1 MKYKIVKLSKENDLN
16 RELRRQKRERGEL
29 SILFVS
35 PWDKYCTALM
45 KKLDKKYQNAG
56 KGSRTLYVVDNY
68 NMPHSFVIFK
78 SSVLPHLVTIKR
90 NKVFSED
97 YLPMV
102 YKELDLE

>member
-16 RELRRQKRERGEL
+16 RELRKQKREKGEI

-45 KKLDKKYQNAG
+45 EKLEKKYDSNVKGG
-56 KGSRTLYVVDNY
+56 KPLYIVDNY

-90 NKVFSED
+90 NKVISED

-102 YKELDLE
+102 YKNLDLE